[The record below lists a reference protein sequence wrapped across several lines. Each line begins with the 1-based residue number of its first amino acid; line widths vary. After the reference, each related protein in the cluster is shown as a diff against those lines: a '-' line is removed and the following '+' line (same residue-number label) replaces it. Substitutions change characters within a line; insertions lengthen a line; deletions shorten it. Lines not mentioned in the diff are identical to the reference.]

1 MNYRP
6 VSILP
11 TVSKVYERILYAQIY
26 EHFNKIFSKF
36 MCGFR
41 KGHSTQHCLLFMLE
55 KLNKSLDKGL
65 HTGILLT
72 DLSKAFDSISHD
84 LLIAKLNSYGFSK
97 NSLNLLNDYLS
108 GRKQRTKIGD
118 NFSSYREIIY
128 GVPQG
133 SILGP
138 LLFNIYINDLFLF
151 SKDFN
156 LANYADDCSPFEF
169 SGTIDDVI
177 KKLEDDSCTL
187 IKWYDSNY
195 LKPNPDKWH
204 LVLSDTNENM
214 VICIADD
221 RIANSSYEKI
231 LGINFDNKLNFNIHV
246 QGSTNK
252 FLNAYASVRFIL
264 IRCTPFQGPR
274 TRNITNVYLNSKYNI
289 LLTCFLVFFHL
300 WPSNPKKP
308 TPKKQRLTKR
318 DKVTSLF
325 RPLNIFKHNN
335 HNP

>member
-1 MNYRP
+1 
-6 VSILP
+6 
-11 TVSKVYERILYAQIY
+11 
-26 EHFNKIFSKF
+26 

-55 KLNKSLDKGL
+55 KLNKALDKGL

-128 GVPQG
+128 GVPQV

-169 SGTIDDVI
+169 SDVI

-187 IKWYDSNY
+187 IKWHDSNY
-195 LKPNPDKWH
+195 LKPDPDKWH

-231 LGINFDNKLNFNIHV
+231 LGIN
-246 QGSTNK
+246 STSTYM
-252 FLNAYASVRFIL
+252 LPSYAER
-264 IRCTPFQGPR
+264 Q
-274 TRNITNVYLNSKYNI
+274 
-289 LLTCFLVFFHL
+289 
-300 WPSNPKKP
+300 
-308 TPKKQRLTKR
+308 
-318 DKVTSLF
+318 DKSFT
-325 RPLNIFKHNN
+325 H
-335 HNP
+335 